1 MLIDELLEL
10 VHDRKASDLHIS
22 VGLPPVVRV
31 DGQLIR
37 VEASPLTSDDV
48 ESLVF
53 PMLNNEQRRT
63 LEQYWEL
70 DLSYGVHGLGRFRV
84 NIYKDRGNYAA
95 AFRSINSEAP
105 TFEELGLPEIVRAIT
120 DKPRGLI
127 LVTGPTG
134 SGKSTTLA
142 TMIDH
147 INMNRAEHI
156 LTIEDPVEFVH
167 TSKKSVVHQRELG
180 QDTRSFANALKSALR
195 EDPDIIL
202 VGELRD
208 LETISLAIT
217 AAETGH
223 LVMGT
228 LHTSSAAQTVDRMID
243 VFPQGQQQQIRIML
257 SNSLVAVFAQTL
269 LPRLSEDGVT
279 KKGRIMAQEILVVNS
294 AVANLI
300 REGKTAQLYSVM
312 QTGASY
318 GMQTIEMALKD
329 LYLSKKITMDDALT
343 KTSRPEEFKRLV
355 GLFQ

>member
-1 MLIDELLEL
+1 MLIDELLEI
-10 VHDRKASDLHIS
+10 VRERKASDLHIS
-22 VGLPPVVRV
+22 TGLPPVIRV
-31 DGQLIR
+31 DGELTRIDMP
-37 VEASPLTSDDV
+37 PLTSDDV
-48 ESLVF
+48 ESLIF

-70 DLSYGVHGLGRFRV
+70 DLSYGVYGLGRFRV
-84 NIYKDRGNYAA
+84 NIYKDRGNYAG
-95 AFRSINSEAP
+95 AFRSINAEAP
-105 TFEELGLPEIVRAIT
+105 SFEQLGLPEIVREIT
-120 DKPRGLI
+120 NKPRGLI

-147 INMNRAEHI
+147 INANRAEHI

-167 TSKKSVVHQRELG
+167 MSKKSIVHQRELG
-180 QDTRSFANALKSALR
+180 QDTRSFSNALKSALR

-257 SNSLVAVFAQTL
+257 SNSLTAVFSQTL
-269 LPRLSEDGVT
+269 LPKLSDDGIT
-279 KKGRIMAQEILVVNS
+279 KQGRVMAQEILIVNS

-329 LYLSKKITMDDALT
+329 LYLSKKITMEDALM

-355 GLFQ
+355 GLFN

>member
-1 MLIDELLEL
+1 MLIDELLEQ
-10 VHDRKASDLHIS
+10 VRDRKASDLHIS
-22 VGLPPVVRV
+22 AGLPPIVRV

-37 VEASPLTSDDV
+37 MEMQPLTAEDV

-53 PMLNNEQRRT
+53 PMLNNEQRRL

-70 DLSYGVHGLGRFRV
+70 DLSYGVYGLGRFRV
-84 NIYKDRGNYAA
+84 NVYKDRGNYAA
-95 AFRSINSEAP
+95 AFRTINSVAS
-105 TFEELGLPEIVRAIT
+105 TIEELGLPEIVREIT
-120 DKPRGLI
+120 DKPRGLV

-142 TMIDH
+142 AMVDH
-147 INMNRAEHI
+147 INSTRAEHI
-156 LTIEDPVEFVH
+156 LTIEDPVEFMH
-167 TSKKSVVHQRELG
+167 MSKKSVVHQRELG
-180 QDTRSFANALKSALR
+180 QDTRSFSNALKSALR
-195 EDPDIIL
+195 EDPDVIL

-228 LHTSSAAQTVDRMID
+228 LHTSSAPQTVDRLVD

-257 SNSLVAVFAQTL
+257 SNSLVAVFSQTL
-269 LPRLSEDGVT
+269 LPKLSEDGIT
-279 KKGRIMAQEILVVNS
+279 KKGRVMAQEILVVNS
-294 AVANLI
+294 AVSNLI

-312 QTGASY
+312 QTGTGA

-329 LYLSKKITMDDALT
+329 LYLDKKITMDDALA
-343 KTSRPEEFKRLV
+343 KTSRPEEFKRLI
-355 GLFQ
+355 GLYS